1 MFSFQGHCYASLHEV
16 PPAIL
21 YGFIH
26 HAALTETIAYV
37 NGHPLFW
44 EEHYLRLMASMRIL
58 RMEIPLSFTPE
69 QLLSDA
75 ATLCLALK
83 QPKFTGHIQLRV
95 TKADSPNNQNPIPST
110 IYAIEAFEK
119 EHPFLYRREQL
130 PIDLYKDHYLLPGM
144 YASLESSFIK
154 WRNMAWTYVY
164 ENGYCDGIVLN
175 EKKQVVET
183 LNGPLFLVKGNQI
196 TTPALGIGNRKGI
209 YRQQLISVIQQK
221 TEFELIETEISPFAL
236 QKSDEIIVLK
246 DACGLNSISQYRKK
260 VFGDRVS
267 KQLWDLFS
275 AHLKGNA

>member
-1 MFSFQGHCYASLHEV
+1 MFLFQGQCYSSLHEV

-21 YGFIH
+21 YGFTH
-26 HAALTETIAYV
+26 QAVLTETIAFV
-37 NGHPLFW
+37 NGRPLFW

-58 RMEIPLSFTPE
+58 RMEIPLNFTPE

-75 ATLCLALK
+75 AVLCLALK
-83 QPKFTGHIQLRV
+83 QPKFTGHIQFRV
-95 TKADSPNNQNPIPST
+95 TKVDSPNNQNPIPST

-119 EHPFLYRREQL
+119 EHPFSYRREQL
-130 PIDLYKDHYLLPGM
+130 PIDLYKDHFVLPGL
-144 YASLESSFIK
+144 YASLESSFMT

-196 TTPALGIGNRKGI
+196 TTPALGIGNRKGV

-246 DACGLNSISQYRKK
+246 DACGLTSISQYRKK

>member
-1 MFSFQGHCYASLHEV
+1 MFLFQGQCYSSLHEV

-21 YGFIH
+21 YGFTH
-26 HAALTETIAYV
+26 QAVLTETIAFV
-37 NGHPLFW
+37 NGSPLFW

-58 RMEIPLSFTPE
+58 RMEIPLNFTPE

-75 ATLCLALK
+75 AVLCLALK
-83 QPKFTGHIQLRV
+83 QPKFTGHIQFRV
-95 TKADSPNNQNPIPST
+95 TKVDSPNNQNPIPST

-119 EHPFLYRREQL
+119 EYPFSYRREQL
-130 PIDLYKDHYLLPGM
+130 PIDLYKDHFVLSGL
-144 YASLESSFIK
+144 YASLESSFMT
-154 WRNMAWTYVY
+154 WRNMAWTYIH
-164 ENGYCDGIVLN
+164 ENGYCDGIILN

-196 TTPALGIGNRKGI
+196 TTPALGIGNRKGV

-246 DACGLNSISQYRKK
+246 DACGLTSISQYRKK

-275 AHLKGNA
+275 AHVKVQP